1 MINDIMTADV
11 THMNFSTKNIS
22 FTRMQ
27 TGWLFPADRTEKVS
41 RFVADFYDVHGL
53 QFVTKKRREH
63 LSEEDIVRNK
73 KALQGKIGK
82 TSGPPVF
89 VEEST
94 RTKLTSPGT
103 ECRVSVEHRVVSLK

>member
-1 MINDIMTADV
+1 MINDIMTADI

-27 TGWLFPADRTEKVS
+27 SGWLFPADRTEKVS

-63 LSEEDIVRNK
+63 LTEEDIVRNK
-73 KALQGKIGK
+73 KALSGKKRSHSTEYSTGHINQ
-82 TSGPPVF
+82 SASVSF
-89 VEEST
+89 ESKNT
-94 RTKLTSPGT
+94 GNLAEQILIR
-103 ECRVSVEHRVVSLK
+103 EA